1 MEKILR
7 VRTTFFPLIDS
18 IISHAQNHKAYSVLH
33 FFHSSDR
40 REAFVLNITNL
51 DELLTVLLLNISEE
65 QRPSQYT
72 YQAQEGYIELP
83 HNTTSNLYNS
93 RKKNPPLVLTT
104 LKDKGIKIISGE
116 KVDLDYEK
124 LRTRRR
130 LLLSSSRTTDGMG

>member
-1 MEKILR
+1 MLLNYWDGKDFKELERPFFRLLILS
-7 VRTTFFPLIDS
+7 F
-18 IISHAQNHKAYSVLH
+18 SHAHKAYSVLH

-93 RKKNPPLVLTT
+93 RKKNAPTLVLTT
-104 LKDKGIKIISGE
+104 LRQRNKNYI
-116 KVDLDYEK
+116 
-124 LRTRRR
+124 R
-130 LLLSSSRTTDGMG
+130 

>member
-1 MEKILR
+1 VSLFSCAASIPVVSAEIAKRKISVTINTIGGSVEEMLLNYGMEDFKELERPFFRLLILSFHTPKI
-7 VRTTFFPLIDS
+7 TS
-18 IISHAQNHKAYSVLH
+18 ILYCI
-33 FFHSSDR
+33 FHSSDR

-93 RKKNPPLVLTT
+93 RKKRPLP
-104 LKDKGIKIISGE
+104 
-116 KVDLDYEK
+116 
-124 LRTRRR
+124 
-130 LLLSSSRTTDGMG
+130 